1 LKLRGVK
8 IVGVR
13 HVTKHIAKLLK
24 VMIVDL
30 ELVVPSMHSI
40 HNIFNSK
47 MPIGDKALY
56 SSIEEFKAIGLSF
69 GADTLID
76 YISPD

>member
-1 LKLRGVK
+1 
-8 IVGVR
+8 
-13 HVTKHIAKLLK
+13 
-24 VMIVDL
+24 MIVDL